1 MKMFRVS
8 RVGATPLR
16 GLGVMCC
23 LQALMLPGDY
33 AQAATIV
40 DNATLDINSS
50 LPATDYLVRNNGVLN
65 ASGANTRSITAQTG
79 STLNISGTTVVGN
92 AGIEGVVVTSSKGT
106 IDQTS
111 ITSDDVGLAVNR
123 SSVAAGGSSV
133 TVSNSRITGDVAGA
147 QVTGLSTLSLINSQ
161 VTGAGVNG
169 IGVNILGGEV
179 NASAGTHITGQST
192 GVRIVNDSAN
202 VGARTLSLDNAT
214 VQGVDGSAILVE
226 RGTQAII
233 HILNGSTLLAGNN
246 ILLDIQGA
254 SAATVAVAGSSL
266 TGNINVAAG
275 SNGDISFEQSQMT
288 GDVLV
293 NGTSTTT
300 LNLAGNSNLS
310 GNMRITDGST
320 GHLNFEQSTMTG
332 DVLVEASTATVNL
345 GYGSALEGNVNVT
358 GNSLA
363 DLALDQSQ
371 MKGDVIVNGASS
383 ANLSVT
389 ANSALT
395 GKIDIT
401 GGSTGHLN
409 FNQGHMAGDV
419 RVNDSTATVAFANSS
434 SLEGDV
440 NFTGNSRA
448 GLTFDQSQM
457 KGNVLIDSL
466 PDTTTLNFANGSSL
480 DGNVNI
486 DGGSNVDLSVDQS
499 RMIGDVIAKGASTA
513 DLNVTANS
521 LLTGA
526 VNLAEGSTGKLN
538 FNQGHMVGNVLVN
551 DSTATVAFANNSS
564 LEGDVNFTGNSR
576 ADLTFDNS
584 QMKGNVLIDSLPE
597 TTTLKFANGSSL
609 DGGVNIAG
617 GSNVDLNFGQS
628 QLSGDVRVAGNST
641 AQMALNDS
649 TFLGNLNISDGST
662 ANLTLN
668 RSQMTGDVVADG
680 STINESVTL
689 ENQSQLTG
697 RLDKVKSVNIKS
709 QSNWTLTGNDNIGTL
724 GMNGGSVTF
733 GAAEATSTYYTLNVG
748 TLAGTTGTFVMKG
761 DFVSGESDKLIVAG
775 QSTGNYELAV
785 AASGL
790 DAVAPEQVVLVRTG
804 TTDGASFT
812 LAGDR
817 AVDLGTWSYS
827 LVSRTNAEDGK
838 EWYLDP
844 KTEVIS
850 PGAQSI
856 LALFNSPLT
865 IVYGEQS
872 SLRTRMGELRLNGGE
887 SGGWVRTYG
896 SQYNVAD
903 GSGVGY
909 QLNQRGFSL
918 GADARLGD
926 SGWLLGVLAGTSKSD
941 LNLDHGTTGTV
952 NSYYVGP
959 YATWLDADTGYYFDG
974 VLKFNRFRNESKVNL
989 SDGTR
994 SKGDYDNWGLGASAE
1009 FGRQFKLA
1017 DGYFFEPFTQWS
1029 AVQIQGKRYTL
1040 NNDMTAD
1047 GDTTRSLLGKAGVT
1061 VGRNFE
1067 FGEASIAQPYLRM
1080 AVAHEFAKNNE
1091 VKVNDNVFNNDLSGT
1106 RAEFGAGVA
1115 VAMSEKWQVHA
1126 DFDYSK
1132 GEHIEKP
1139 WGINFGLMY
1148 RW

>member
-1 MKMFRVS
+1 
-8 RVGATPLR
+8 
-16 GLGVMCC
+16 MCC

-50 LPATDYLVRNNGVLN
+50 VPATDYLVRNNGVLN

-92 AGIEGVVVTSSKGT
+92 AGNEGVVVTSSKGS

-111 ITSDDVGLAVNR
+111 ITSDDIGLAVNR

-147 QVTGLSTLSLINSQ
+147 QVTGLSTLSLINTQ
-161 VTGAGVNG
+161 VTGAGANG

-275 SNGDISFEQSQMT
+275 SNGDISFQQSQMT

-332 DVLVEASTATVNL
+332 DVLVDASTATVNL

-419 RVNDSTATVAFANSS
+419 RVNDSTATVAFANGS
-434 SLEGDV
+434 SLEGNV
-440 NFTGNSRA
+440 NFTGNSVA
-448 GLTFDQSQM
+448 ELSFDQSQM
-457 KGNVLIDSL
+457 KGDVLIDGVASTPL
-466 PDTTTLNFANGSSL
+466 KFTNQSALNGNVDIANGSR
-480 DGNVNI
+480 
-486 DGGSNVDLSVDQS
+486 VDLGFDQS
-499 RMIGDVIAKGASTA
+499 QMTGDTLVKGASTA
-513 DLNVTANS
+513 NLNVTANS

-526 VNLAEGSTGKLN
+526 VDIAEGSTGNLN
-538 FNQGHMVGNVLVN
+538 FNQGHMAGDVRVN
-551 DSTATVAFANNSS
+551 DSTATVAFANGST
-564 LEGDVNFTGNSR
+564 LEGDVNFTGNSV
-576 ADLTFDNS
+576 AELSFDQS
-584 QMKGNVLIDSLPE
+584 QMKGDVLIDGLPD
-597 TTTLKFANGSSL
+597 TTAVNFANNSVLTGN
-609 DGGVNIAG
+609 VNIAG
-617 GSNVDLNFGQS
+617 GSNVDLRFDQS
-628 QLSGDVRVAGNST
+628 QLTGDVRVAGNST
-641 AQMALNDS
+641 TQMALNNS
-649 TFLGNLNISDGST
+649 TFLGNLSVSDDST

-668 RSQMTGDVVADG
+668 QSQMTGDVLVDG
-680 STINESVTL
+680 LNTTESVTL

-697 RLDKVKSVNIKS
+697 RLDKVNSVNIKS

-775 QSTGNYELAV
+775 QSTGNYGLAV

-790 DAVAPEQVVLVRTG
+790 DAIAPEQVVLVRTG

-827 LVSRTNAEDGK
+827 LASRTNAEGGK

-844 KTEVIS
+844 TTEVIS

-856 LALFNSPLT
+856 LALFNTPVTSW
-865 IVYGEQS
+865 YGEQS
-872 SLRTRMGELRLNGGE
+872 SLRTRMGELRLNGGQ
-887 SGGWVRTYG
+887 SGGWMRTYG

-909 QLNQRGFSL
+909 QQNQQGISL
-918 GADARLGD
+918 GADARVGD
-926 SGWLLGVLAGTSKSD
+926 SQWLVGVLAGTSKSD

-952 NSYYVGP
+952 KSYYVGP
-959 YATWLDADTGYYFDG
+959 YLTWMSDKGYYFDG

-989 SDGTR
+989 SDDTR
-994 SKGDYDNWGLGASAE
+994 AKGDYDNWGLGASAE

-1017 DGYFFEPFTQWS
+1017 DGYFVEPFTQWS

-1040 NNDMTAD
+1040 DNDMTAD

-1067 FGEASIAQPYLRM
+1067 FGKASIAQPYLRM

-1106 RAEFGAGVA
+1106 RGEFGAGVA

-1126 DFDYSK
+1126 DFDYSN

-1139 WGINFGLMY
+1139 WGATLGV
-1148 RW
+1148 RWFW

>member
-1 MKMFRVS
+1 
-8 RVGATPLR
+8 
-16 GLGVMCC
+16 MCC

-50 LPATDYLVRNNGVLN
+50 VPATDYLVRNNGVLN

-92 AGIEGVVVTSSKGT
+92 AGNEGVVVTSSKGT

-111 ITSDDVGLAVNR
+111 ITSDDIGLAVNR

-147 QVTGLSTLSLINSQ
+147 QVTGLSTLSLINTQ
-161 VTGAGVNG
+161 VTGAGANG

-332 DVLVEASTATVNL
+332 DVLVDASTATVNL

-383 ANLSVT
+383 ANLSVA

-419 RVNDSTATVAFANSS
+419 RVNDSTATIAFANGS

-440 NFTGNSRA
+440 NFTGNSVA
-448 GLTFDQSQM
+448 ELSFDQSQM
-457 KGNVLIDSL
+457 KGDVLIDGVASTPL
-466 PDTTTLNFANGSSL
+466 KFTNQSALNGNVDIANGSR
-480 DGNVNI
+480 
-486 DGGSNVDLSVDQS
+486 VDLGFDRSQ
-499 RMIGDVIAKGASTA
+499 MTGDTLVKGASTA
-513 DLNVTANS
+513 NLNVTANS

-526 VNLAEGSTGKLN
+526 VDIAEGSTGNLN
-538 FNQGHMVGNVLVN
+538 FNQGHMAGDVRVN
-551 DSTATVAFANNSS
+551 DSTATVAFANGST
-564 LEGDVNFTGNSR
+564 LEGDVNVTGNSV
-576 ADLTFDNS
+576 AELSFDQS
-584 QMKGNVLIDSLPE
+584 QMKGDVLIDGLPD
-597 TTTLKFANGSSL
+597 TTAVNFANNSVLTGN
-609 DGGVNIAG
+609 VNIAG
-617 GSNVDLNFGQS
+617 GSNVDLRFDQS
-628 QLSGDVRVAGNST
+628 QLTGDVRVAGNST
-641 AQMALNDS
+641 TQMALNNS
-649 TFLGNLNISDGST
+649 TFLGNLSVSDDST

-668 RSQMTGDVVADG
+668 QSQMTGDVL
-680 STINESVTL
+680 INGLNTTESVTL

-697 RLDKVKSVNIKS
+697 RLDKVNSVNIKS

-724 GMNGGSVTF
+724 AMNGGSVTF

-775 QSTGNYELAV
+775 QSTGNYGLAV

-827 LVSRTNAEDGK
+827 LASRTNAEGGK

-844 KTEVIS
+844 TTEVIS

-856 LALFNSPLT
+856 LALFNTPVTSW
-865 IVYGEQS
+865 YGEQS
-872 SLRTRMGELRLNGGE
+872 SLRTRMGELRLNGGQ
-887 SGGWVRTYG
+887 SGGWMRTYG
-896 SQYNVAD
+896 GQYNVAD

-909 QLNQRGFSL
+909 QQNQQGISL

-926 SGWLLGVLAGTSKSD
+926 SQWLAGVVAGMSESD

-952 NSYYVGP
+952 KSYYVGP
-959 YATWLDADTGYYFDG
+959 YLTWMSDKGYYFDG

-989 SDGTR
+989 SDDTR
-994 SKGDYDNWGLGASAE
+994 AKGDYDNWGLGASAE

-1017 DGYFFEPFTQWS
+1017 DGYFIEPFTQWS

-1040 NNDMTAD
+1040 DNDMTAD

-1067 FGEASIAQPYLRM
+1067 FGKASIAQPYLRM

-1106 RAEFGAGVA
+1106 RGEFGAGVA

-1126 DFDYSK
+1126 DFDYSN

-1139 WGINFGLMY
+1139 WGATLGV
-1148 RW
+1148 RWFW

>member
-50 LPATDYLVRNNGVLN
+50 VPATDYLVRNNGVLN

-92 AGIEGVVVTSSKGT
+92 AGNEGVVVTSSKGS

-111 ITSDDVGLAVNR
+111 ITSDDIGLAVNR

-147 QVTGLSTLSLINSQ
+147 QVTGLSTLSLINTQ
-161 VTGAGVNG
+161 VTGAGANG

-214 VQGVDGSAILVE
+214 VQGVDGSAILIE

-266 TGNINVAAG
+266 TGNINFAG
-275 SNGDISFEQSQMT
+275 GSSGDISFEQSQMT

-332 DVLVEASTATVNL
+332 DVLVDASTATVNL
-345 GYGSALEGNVNVT
+345 GYRSALEGNVNVS
-358 GNSLA
+358 GGSLA

-383 ANLSVT
+383 ANLSVA

-419 RVNDSTATVAFANSS
+419 RVNDSTATVAFANGS

-440 NFTGNSRA
+440 NFTGNSVA
-448 GLTFDQSQM
+448 ELSFDQSQM
-457 KGNVLIDSL
+457 KGDVLIDGVASTPL
-466 PDTTTLNFANGSSL
+466 KFTNQSALNGNVDIANGSR
-480 DGNVNI
+480 
-486 DGGSNVDLSVDQS
+486 VDLGFDQS
-499 RMIGDVIAKGASTA
+499 QMTGDTLVKGASTA
-513 DLNVTANS
+513 NLNVTANS

-526 VNLAEGSTGKLN
+526 VDIAEGSTGNLN
-538 FNQGHMVGNVLVN
+538 FNQGHMAGDVRVN
-551 DSTATVAFANNSS
+551 DSTATVAFANGSS
-564 LEGDVNFTGNSR
+564 LEGDVNFTGNSV
-576 ADLTFDNS
+576 AELSFDQS
-584 QMKGNVLIDSLPE
+584 QMKGDVLIDGLSD
-597 TTTLKFANGSSL
+597 TTAVNFANNSVLTGN
-609 DGGVNIAG
+609 VNIAG
-617 GSNVDLNFGQS
+617 GSNVDLRFDQS
-628 QLSGDVRVAGNST
+628 QLTGDIRVAGNST
-641 AQMALNDS
+641 TQMALNNS
-649 TFLGNLNISDGST
+649 TFLGNLNISDDST

-668 RSQMTGDVVADG
+668 QSQMTGDVLVDG
-680 STINESVTL
+680 LNTTESVTL

-697 RLDKVKSVNIKS
+697 RLDKVNSVNIKS

-775 QSTGNYELAV
+775 QSTGNYGLAV

-790 DAVAPEQVVLVRTG
+790 DAIAPEQVVLVRTG

-827 LVSRTNAEDGK
+827 LASRTNAEGGK

-844 KTEVIS
+844 TTEVIS

-856 LALFNSPLT
+856 LALFNTPVTSW
-865 IVYGEQS
+865 YGEQS
-872 SLRTRMGELRLNGGE
+872 SLRTRMGELRLNGGQ
-887 SGGWVRTYG
+887 SGGWMRTYG

-909 QLNQRGFSL
+909 QQNQQGISL
-918 GADARLGD
+918 GADARVGD
-926 SGWLLGVLAGTSKSD
+926 SQWLVGVLAGTSKSD

-952 NSYYVGP
+952 KSYYVGP
-959 YATWLDADTGYYFDG
+959 YLTWMSDKGYYFDG

-989 SDGTR
+989 SDDTR
-994 SKGDYDNWGLGASAE
+994 AKGDYDNWGLGASAE

-1017 DGYFFEPFTQWS
+1017 DGYFVEPFTQWS

-1040 NNDMTAD
+1040 DNDMTAD

-1067 FGEASIAQPYLRM
+1067 FGKASIAQPYLRM

-1106 RAEFGAGVA
+1106 RGEFGAGVA

-1126 DFDYSK
+1126 DFDYSN

-1139 WGINFGLMY
+1139 WGATVGLRY
-1148 RW
+1148 FWQ

>member
-50 LPATDYLVRNNGVLN
+50 VPATDYLVRNNGVLN

-92 AGIEGVVVTSSKGT
+92 AGNEGVVVTSSKGS

-111 ITSDDVGLAVNR
+111 ITSDDIGLAVNR

-147 QVTGLSTLSLINSQ
+147 QVTGLSTLSLINTQ
-161 VTGAGVNG
+161 VTGAGANG

-214 VQGVDGSAILVE
+214 VQGVDGSAILIE

-266 TGNINVAAG
+266 TGNINFAG
-275 SNGDISFEQSQMT
+275 GSSGDISFEQSQMT

-332 DVLVEASTATVNL
+332 DVLVDASTATVNL
-345 GYGSALEGNVNVT
+345 GYRSALEGNVNVS
-358 GNSLA
+358 GGSLA

-383 ANLSVT
+383 ANLSVA

-419 RVNDSTATVAFANSS
+419 RVNDSTATVAFANGS

-440 NFTGNSRA
+440 NFTGNSVA
-448 GLTFDQSQM
+448 ELSFDQSQM
-457 KGNVLIDSL
+457 KGDVLIDGVASTPL
-466 PDTTTLNFANGSSL
+466 KFTNQSALNGNVDIANGSR
-480 DGNVNI
+480 
-486 DGGSNVDLSVDQS
+486 VDLGFDQS
-499 RMIGDVIAKGASTA
+499 QMTGDTLVKGASTA
-513 DLNVTANS
+513 NLNVTANS

-526 VNLAEGSTGKLN
+526 VDIAEGSTGNLN
-538 FNQGHMVGNVLVN
+538 FNQGHMAGDVRVN
-551 DSTATVAFANNSS
+551 DSTATVAFANGSS
-564 LEGDVNFTGNSR
+564 LEGNVNFTGNSV
-576 ADLTFDNS
+576 AELSFDQS
-584 QMKGNVLIDSLPE
+584 QMKGDVLIDGLSD
-597 TTTLKFANGSSL
+597 TTAVNFANNSVLTGN
-609 DGGVNIAG
+609 VNIAG
-617 GSNVDLNFGQS
+617 GSNVDLRFDQS
-628 QLSGDVRVAGNST
+628 QLTGDIRVAGNST
-641 AQMALNDS
+641 TQMALNNS
-649 TFLGNLNISDGST
+649 TFLGNLNISDDST

-668 RSQMTGDVVADG
+668 QSQMTGDVLVDG
-680 STINESVTL
+680 LNTTESVTL

-697 RLDKVKSVNIKS
+697 RLDKVNSVNIKS

-775 QSTGNYELAV
+775 QSTGNYGLAV

-790 DAVAPEQVVLVRTG
+790 DAIAPEQVVLVRTG

-827 LVSRTNAEDGK
+827 LASRTNAEGGK

-844 KTEVIS
+844 TTEVIS

-856 LALFNSPLT
+856 LALFNTPVTSW
-865 IVYGEQS
+865 YGEQS
-872 SLRTRMGELRLNGGE
+872 SLRTRMGELRLNGGQ
-887 SGGWVRTYG
+887 SGGWMRTYG

-909 QLNQRGFSL
+909 QQNQQGISL
-918 GADARLGD
+918 GADARVGD
-926 SGWLLGVLAGTSKSD
+926 SQWLVGVLAGTSKSD

-952 NSYYVGP
+952 KSYYVGP
-959 YATWLDADTGYYFDG
+959 YLTWMSDKGYYFDG

-989 SDGTR
+989 SDDTR
-994 SKGDYDNWGLGASAE
+994 AKGDYDNWGLGASAE

-1017 DGYFFEPFTQWS
+1017 DGYFVEPFTQWS

-1040 NNDMTAD
+1040 DNDMTAD

-1067 FGEASIAQPYLRM
+1067 FGKASIAQPYLRM

-1106 RAEFGAGVA
+1106 RGEFGAGVA

-1126 DFDYSK
+1126 DFDYSN

-1139 WGINFGLMY
+1139 WGATVGLRY
-1148 RW
+1148 FWQ